1 MHMSATKTD
10 KKASHTAAKTKQ
22 GKKTKT
28 KPAAE
33 VKGMSALSAA
43 AKVLEQKGVAMT
55 CQELIGIMAAKGYW
69 SSPGGKTPAAT
80 LYAGIIKEIQTKGKD
95 SRFKKT
101 APGRFATKD
110 SPVTPADVPE
120 SPAKKGRG
128 KKGGRNAK
136 VAAAT
141 PVEPFAAESA

>member
-1 MHMSATKTD
+1 MSATKTN
-10 KKASHTAAKTKQ
+10 KKASKAAAKSKQ
-22 GKKTKT
+22 GKKTNT

-33 VKGMSALSAA
+33 GKGMSALSAA

-80 LYAGIIKEIQTKGKD
+80 LYAGIIKEIETKGTE

-101 APGRFATKD
+101 APGRFAAKG
-110 SPVTPADVPE
+110 SLVTPSDTDA
-120 SPAKKGRG
+120 PAKKV
-128 KKGGRNAK
+128 GGRKGKRAK
-136 VAAAT
+136 AVT
-141 PVEPFAAESA
+141 PVDTPAPETAA